1 MDKKVTLAQLKE
13 VVQEAYDQ
21 VKTNTGGKN
30 ADYIP
35 YLANVN
41 KDLFGI
47 SVCLLNG
54 QTIHVGDTDYRFGI
68 ESVSKVHTA
77 ILALRQY
84 GAKEILDKIGADATG
99 LPFNSIIAIL
109 LENDHPSTPL
119 VNAGAISACSMVQPI
134 GDSAKKWDAIVG
146 NVTDLCGSAP
156 QLIDELYKS
165 ESDTNFN
172 NRSIAWLLKN
182 YNRIYDD
189 PDMSL
194 DLYTRQCSLGVTA
207 LQLSIA
213 AMCGVGLGITFNYN
227 GSTGGTDIIAAI
239 VNKYKDVSLGRM
251 IMICDVFII
260 SSCYFIFHDW
270 RRVIFG
276 FVTLFIIGVVLDWII
291 NSARQSVQF
300 FIFSKK
306 YDEIADRIIKDADR
320 GVTVL
325 DGTGW
330 YSKNNVKVL
339 VVLAKKRQSLDI
351 FRLVKRIDPNAFI
364 SQSSVI
370 GVYGEGFDKL
380 KVK

>member
-1 MDKKVTLAQLKE
+1 MDYNTYHYDTERKKSSKRRESIFYRLFREYSYSALGPKFSIKTTYAIFTLTFLLWLFQL
-13 VVQEAYDQ
+13 VVNNYVEA
-21 VKTNTGGKN
+21 
-30 ADYIP
+30 
-35 YLANVN
+35 
-41 KDLFGI
+41 
-47 SVCLLNG
+47 
-54 QTIHVGDTDYRFGI
+54 
-68 ESVSKVHTA
+68 
-77 ILALRQY
+77 
-84 GAKEILDKIGADATG
+84 
-99 LPFNSIIAIL
+99 
-109 LENDHPSTPL
+109 
-119 VNAGAISACSMVQPI
+119 
-134 GDSAKKWDAIVG
+134 
-146 NVTDLCGSAP
+146 
-156 QLIDELYKS
+156 
-165 ESDTNFN
+165 
-172 NRSIAWLLKN
+172 
-182 YNRIYDD
+182 
-189 PDMSL
+189 PDMTPDGKPL
-194 DLYTRQCSLGVTA
+194 LLGTGQDFMA
-207 LQLSIA
+207 CIIGA

-339 VVLAKKRQSLDI
+339 VVLAKKRQSLEI

>member
-1 MDKKVTLAQLKE
+1 MSREFKSPVTKNLWEYA
-13 VVQEAYDQ
+13 VVTVSTLIMVFGNYFFKFPNNFAFGGITGFSTIVSALTKLSASQFTFIANM
-21 VKTNTGGKN
+21 VLLVMGFIFIGKGFGMKTV
-30 ADYIP
+30 YS
-35 YLANVN
+35 
-41 KDLFGI
+41 
-47 SVCLLNG
+47 SVLM
-54 QTIHVGDTDYRFGI
+54 
-68 ESVSKVHTA
+68 S
-77 ILALRQY
+77 LAL
-84 GAKEILDKIGADATG
+84 GAMDRWFPMGK
-99 LPFNSIIAIL
+99 
-109 LENDHPSTPL
+109 PL
-119 VNAGAISACSMVQPI
+119 TDQPI
-134 GDSAKKWDAIVG
+134 LELVFAVFLPAV
-146 NVTDLCGSAP
+146 GSA
-156 QLIDELYKS
+156 LL
-165 ESDTNFN
+165 FN
-172 NRSIAWLLKN
+172 
-182 YNRIYDD
+182 
-189 PDMSL
+189 
-194 DLYTRQCSLGVTA
+194 
-207 LQLSIA
+207 
-213 AMCGVGLGITFNYN
+213 VGA
-227 GSTGGTDIIAAI
+227 SSGGTDIIAAI

-339 VVLAKKRQSLDI
+339 VVLAKKRQSLEI